1 MSKVLVS
8 REYHDISVNSE
19 LDFLEW
25 QYLINADDIIKK
37 AILINDSCLKIGNTK
52 ELTPDD
58 LNEYLNI
65 VIEEDGSNNNISDSY
80 LVNYLNEKFNLEL
93 NSEFCSDFET
103 FEDKEIIYSFNEQEF
118 MYGNDLEFSDI
129 YTFWDGSNWQNWEV
143 QIDDENIESNYVKVC
158 LDQWDGRNMV
168 TGGIGYHAYVKKL
181 DNDKYLIT
189 ESSQWQG
196 SQDIA
201 TIADKNELV
210 EYLKIYDRD
219 VNEYL
224 ERFENIE

>member
-1 MSKVLVS
+1 MSKTLVS
-8 REYHDISVNSE
+8 REYSDISVNSE

-25 QYLINADDIIKK
+25 QYLIDADDITKK
-37 AILINDSCLKIGNTK
+37 AILFDDSCLKIGNTK
-52 ELTPDD
+52 ELTPDN

-80 LVNYLNEKFNLEL
+80 LVDYLNERFNLEL
-93 NSEFCSDFET
+93 NNELCSDYET

-143 QIDDENIESNYVKVC
+143 QIDDEDIESNYVRVC

-168 TGGIGYHAYVKKL
+168 TGGIGYHAYVKKIE
-181 DNDKYLIT
+181 DDKYLII

-219 VNEYL
+219 VDKYL

>member
-19 LDFLEW
+19 LEFLEW
-25 QYLINADDIIKK
+25 YYLIDLDSIKKK
-37 AILINDSCLKIGNTK
+37 AILTDDTYLEIENVGDLTVDELNDCLEKI
-52 ELTPDD
+52 
-58 LNEYLNI
+58 
-65 VIEEDGSNNNISDSY
+65 IEEDGSNKNIDCD
-80 LVNYLNEKFNLEL
+80 VIEGLNERFELDLSYRMCKDTEEFPDSNTILYSYNEGEFLYADYLE
-93 NSEFCSDFET
+93 
-103 FEDKEIIYSFNEQEF
+103 Y
-118 MYGNDLEFSDI
+118 YDI

-168 TGGIGYHAYVKKL
+168 TGGMGYHAYVKKL
-181 DNDKYLIT
+181 DNDKYLII

>member
-1 MSKVLVS
+1 MSKTLVS
-8 REYHDISVNSE
+8 REYSDISVNSE

-25 QYLINADDIIKK
+25 QYLLDIDSIVKK
-37 AILINDSCLKIGNTK
+37 AILTDGAYLKIGNVENMTV
-52 ELTPDD
+52 DN
-58 LNEYLNI
+58 LNDYINQI
-65 VIEEDGSNNNISDSY
+65 IEEDGNNENVSSD
-80 LVNYLNEKFNLEL
+80 VIEELNERFNLEL
-93 NSEFCSDFET
+93 DYEVC
-103 FEDKEIIYSFNEQEF
+103 KEIEEFPDNKTILFDYNEGKFIYADYFE
-118 MYGNDLEFSDI
+118 YYDI

-143 QIDDENIESNYVKVC
+143 QIDDEDIESNYVRVC
-158 LDQWDGRNMV
+158 LDQWDGQNMV
-168 TGGIGYHAYVKKL
+168 TGGIGYHAYVKKIE
-181 DNDKYLIT
+181 DDKYLII

-219 VNEYL
+219 VDEYL